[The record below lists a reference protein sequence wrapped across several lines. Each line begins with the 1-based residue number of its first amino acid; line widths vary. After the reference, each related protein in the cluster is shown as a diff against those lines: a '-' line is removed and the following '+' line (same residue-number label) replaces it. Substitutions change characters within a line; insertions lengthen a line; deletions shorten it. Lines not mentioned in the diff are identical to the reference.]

1 MTKINKI
8 DKLFALKGVE
18 KKIHEAVTELDSECA
33 SDLLRAYEEEGTTQ
47 RRSQFFGKE
56 AGTYS
61 LVLPKEETKEE
72 WAISDNDAFI
82 AWIESESGIWSL
94 QSYAIDNAEAVASW
108 LLGSTGEIPGGM
120 ERKTY
125 TVVSTSKPRLSV
137 KADVV
142 IDKLGANFLEAT
154 NHLLLEGG
162 SDGVH

>member
-18 KKIHEAVTELDSECA
+18 KKIHEAVAELDSECA
-33 SDLLRAYEEEGTTQ
+33 SDLIRAYEEEGTTQ

-72 WAISDNDAFI
+72 WHIVDGDAFGT
-82 AWIESESGIWSL
+82 WLLENLSEA
-94 QSYAIDNAEAVASW
+94 QSYIHENAEAFASW
-108 LLGSTGEIPGGM
+108 LVSTTGEIPEGM

-125 TVVSTSKPRLSV
+125 TVMSTSKPRLSV

-154 NHLLLEGG
+154 NQLLLEGD